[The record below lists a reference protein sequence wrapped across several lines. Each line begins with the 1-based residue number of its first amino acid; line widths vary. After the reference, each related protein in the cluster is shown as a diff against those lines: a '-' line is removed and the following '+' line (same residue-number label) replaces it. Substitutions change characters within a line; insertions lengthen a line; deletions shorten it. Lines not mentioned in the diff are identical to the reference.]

1 MPASS
6 LVAVQRSPD
15 GRMAMTSSAFATSM
29 PTNTE
34 AAGGIVEP
42 PRCGRSTE
50 ARPCRIRADAR
61 ATVRAL
67 AVERKTPTLTLGL
80 GDRQIEL
87 SPVVVRFMAHSINR
101 GLN

>member
-1 MPASS
+1 M
-6 LVAVQRSPD
+6 D
-15 GRMAMTSSAFATSM
+15 MTSSAFATSM

-67 AVERKTPTLTLGL
+67 TVEWATPTLTLGL
-80 GDRQIEL
+80 GDRRHIEL
-87 SPVVVRFMAHSINR
+87 SPVVVASWLTLSTAVRTEDTRRHRTNGWATKA
-101 GLN
+101 